1 MEEEPP
7 PMTDVALLHVMKF
20 LHESRESCWKKS
32 VVATVAGGSMGV
44 GLGVFLGTFEGAHGE
59 LVGKNMREQ
68 LYNGFRKS
76 IVAGYTR
83 SVYFSKEFAM
93 VGCVFAGVE
102 CLVERERATHDIYNT
117 IIAGGISGAV
127 LGGWAARKAGPQ
139 MLLKNTGKGAAG
151 FAVMAV
157 VFEKAMELM
166 TGTSH

>member
-1 MEEEPP
+1 MALASKWAISFATNKPKEKAAKMEEEPP

-68 LYNGFRKS
+68 VRNATAFITTIVFIPLLERLTDCTEDMPMCMTQLYNGFRKS

-83 SVYFSKEFAM
+83 SVYFSK
-93 VGCVFAGVE
+93 V
-102 CLVERERATHDIYNT
+102 T
-117 IIAGGISGAV
+117 ILHTASQCS
-127 LGGWAARKAGPQ
+127 LY
-139 MLLKNTGKGAAG
+139 L
-151 FAVMAV
+151 
-157 VFEKAMELM
+157 
-166 TGTSH
+166 